1 MKAEYAEFFAAL
13 GRARGKSLRGG
24 PPVALFG
31 LDGYIDSLYTVV
43 RGRDGAGEA
52 ECFRTLEQFLD
63 RLRGAQRRSADQE
76 ILLKSRRA
84 GGNAP
89 LTAGCLSRL
98 GFYARCVGLFG
109 EGGCA
114 PPFSELA
121 GRCELISLGPPAKS
135 ISLEFSD
142 CKLMFGELEALR
154 ALTLER
160 LLERLDERELT
171 RFLEQSR
178 LISFLNWA
186 GTPHLTG
193 ILSYLTGRILERMDL
208 GGKTVLF
215 DFSDIRARRAED
227 FLAYLEVIAHI
238 AGMARVVVSLNE
250 NEAEA
255 AACFCGLPAGPPGE
269 VGEALRNAFGVQAV
283 VIHALDG
290 ALAFEAGRRSEAAG
304 FYMERPAI
312 TTGGGDNF
320 NGGLCAGLLLK
331 LPMGPCLTLANAAAR
346 YYVAHGESGTL
357 DQVVADLRRRI
368 AAIG

>member
-1 MKAEYAEFFAAL
+1 MKAEYAEFFEAL
-13 GRARGKSLRGG
+13 SRARGKILRGG

-43 RGRDGAGEA
+43 RGRDAAGQA
-52 ECFRTLEQFLD
+52 ECFHTLEQFLD
-63 RLRGAQRRSADQE
+63 RLQAARRRSADQE

-89 LTAGCLSRL
+89 LTADCLSRL
-98 GFYARCVGLFG
+98 GFYSRCIGLFG

-114 PPFSELA
+114 PPFSEMA

-142 CKLMFGELEALR
+142 SKLMFGELEALR
-154 ALTLER
+154 ELTLER

-171 RFLEQSR
+171 RLLEQSR

-186 GTPHLTG
+186 GTPHLTE

-208 GGKTVLF
+208 GGKTFLF
-215 DFSDIRARRAED
+215 DFSDIRARRAEE
-227 FLAYLEVIAHI
+227 FRAYLEVVARI
-238 AGMARVVVSLNE
+238 AGRARVVVSLNE

-255 AACFCGLPAGPPGE
+255 AAGYCGLPSGTAGE
-269 VGEALRNAFGVQAV
+269 LGEALRGAFGVQTV

-290 ALAFEAGRRSEAAG
+290 ALAFGAAGRTQAAG
-304 FYMERPAI
+304 FYLECPAI

-331 LPMGPCLTLANAAAR
+331 LPMGACLTLANATAH
-346 YYVAHGESGTL
+346 YYVAHGASGTL
-357 DQVVADLRRRI
+357 EQVAADLKRR
-368 AAIG
+368 AAAAE